1 MAQSRNKRAT
11 EMMIIA
17 AEAAS
22 GGVGVGVGVGM
33 TTVRDVVQ
41 GEVPGH

>member
-22 GGVGVGVGVGM
+22 GGVGVGM